1 MLHVCCR
8 LASEMEKCCFLN
20 RKAKALA
27 KTFAFETT
35 FLHYSAT
42 TMKTSTYTVYS
53 LPQQQNR
60 PDEHEMN
67 NLINEILSTLLPSNF
82 KKTED

>member
-8 LASEMEKCCFLN
+8 IASEMEKCCFLN

-53 LPQQQNR
+53 LSQQQNR

-67 NLINEILSTLLPSNF
+67 NLINEILFYITP
-82 KKTED
+82 